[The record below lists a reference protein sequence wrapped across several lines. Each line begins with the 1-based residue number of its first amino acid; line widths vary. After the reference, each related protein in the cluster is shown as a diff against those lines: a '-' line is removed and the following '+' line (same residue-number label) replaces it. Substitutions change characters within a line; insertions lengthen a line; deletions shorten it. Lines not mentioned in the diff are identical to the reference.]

1 MINNTPAPTPAPH
14 APAPTNSRTE
24 VAPPTAP
31 LRVVGYARVSTDLQ
45 REKETIRT
53 QVELIE
59 QFCQEKGHTLV
70 ETYCDDGVSGTTHLQ
85 DRPAGARLL
94 QDARAGKFAAII
106 VYKADRLGRSAL
118 VNETIVD
125 EMHGKLGIDF
135 IGIAEQI
142 DLSTPIGSAM
152 FTFQSAIGKLER
164 ENTLQRSR
172 DATLRLAREGAWL
185 GGIVPYGYRIS
196 GKERSARLVVSDEQ
210 IAGLGMSEADVVR
223 MIYEVSAELGATCI
237 EIAKRL
243 NDMGVPTSYTRDE
256 RTVLRGKR
264 REKTAGL
271 WTSGRVRNTLIEKTY
286 KGIHVW
292 GKRGSKCRVK
302 GAAHVTIERAVPS
315 IVDADTWQRAQ
326 NTLRNNSLS
335 RPDIVKR
342 AYLLRGLMKCGE
354 CARSFVGTVSEG
366 RRVELS
372 SDAELSGAEVR
383 GDLVLKS
390 YYICNGKNASQRRLK
405 ETGLTS
411 AKCPSGYLRA
421 VDAESA
427 VWAQVL
433 GFITAPDAVLCE
445 LGEKLAKR
453 GGDAGAVEKELARIE
468 AEVAERDA
476 QRAML
481 FRLFRKGSISESDL
495 ERQLAETVEEEKALN
510 LEAERLRGAV
520 KLAGGAKESLES
532 VKGFLEKLASMLDP
546 EGAAQVSWETRRRV
560 IESLVEKIC
569 VHSHLDPTDSRGRR
583 RIHTLCIKYNF
594 EDPRPSAG
602 SANGLVLEKE
612 LVVGGEMQTLRRD
625 SNAGLVRAV
634 LESAPDLTLGALRA
648 KLEKEHGLKLSP
660 ASLSR
665 LRAQVGMAPDNLYT
679 RASRARKNIWAA

>member
-1 MINNTPAPTPAPH
+1 METSSLPHVTPSTSPQTTAH
-14 APAPTNSRTE
+14 ADR
-24 VAPPTAP
+24 VP
-31 LRVVGYARVSTDLQ
+31 LRVCGYARVSTDLQ
-45 REKETIRT
+45 REKNSIQT

-70 ETYCDDGVSGTTHLQ
+70 GTYCDDGVSGTIHPH
-85 DRPAGARLL
+85 DRPAGKRLIE
-94 QDARAGKFAAII
+94 DARAGKFGVII
-106 VYKADRLGRSAL
+106 VYKSDRVGRDVLG
-118 VNETIVD
+118 NEVAIRTLYD
-125 EMHGKLGIDF
+125 ELGIDF

-142 DLSTPIGSAM
+142 DLTTPIGRAM
-152 FTFQSAIGKLER
+152 FTFQSAIGRLKR

-223 MIYEVSAELGATCI
+223 MIYQMSAAQGATCI

-286 KGIHVW
+286 MGVHLW
-292 GKRGSKCRVK
+292 GKRGSKRRAK
-302 GAAHVTIERAVPS
+302 GATQATIERQVPA

-354 CARSFVGTVSEG
+354 CARSYIGTVSEG
-366 RRVELS
+366 RKVELS

-383 GDLVLKS
+383 GELVLKS

-405 ETGLTS
+405 ETGQTS

-427 VWAQVL
+427 VWAQVR
-433 GFITAPDAVLCE
+433 GFLRDPESVLSE
-445 LGEKLAKR
+445 LGERLAQR
-453 GGDAGAVEKELARIE
+453 GGNSIEVEKELARIE

-520 KLAGGAKESLES
+520 KLAGGAKESLEC
-532 VKGFLEKLASMLDP
+532 VRAFLEKLASMLDA
-546 EGAAQVSWETRRRV
+546 EGAAEVEVSWGTKRRV

-569 VHSHLDPTDSRGRR
+569 VRSHLDPTDSRGRR
-583 RIHTLCIKYNF
+583 RIHMLCIKYNF
-594 EDPRPSAG
+594 EDPRPNAG
-602 SANGLVLEKE
+602 ANGLVLEKE
-612 LVVGGEMQTLRRD
+612 LVVDGELQTLRRD

-634 LESAPDLTLGALRA
+634 LENSPDLTLGALGA
-648 KLEKEHGLKLSP
+648 ELETQHGLKLSR

-665 LRAQVGMAPDNLYT
+665 LRAQVGKAPDNIYS
-679 RASRARKNIWAA
+679 RAASARKNIRAG